1 MNYLLLKLLTL
12 LISKWFDYTWELGG
26 YLINSLNVL
35 LVALP
40 TTTSLLAMP
49 EATRAGQNQ
58 VTYREDASLLEVLL
72 SPQPLVCTPVD
83 DCHGQLFH
91 HLSSYAFAGHFPA

>member
-1 MNYLLLKLLTL
+1 MGLLFSLWLYIYLGT
-12 LISKWFDYTWELGG
+12 GG
-26 YLINSLNVL
+26 YLINFLNVL

-40 TTTSLLAMP
+40 AATSLLAMP

-58 VTYREDASLLEVLL
+58 IAYREDASLLGVLL